1 MKNRVYIFLAILAM
15 LTASGCA
22 SVSLLHSAKDPA
34 VTAKQY
40 KKLIVVG
47 IADKPQ
53 MRMVFEEVFAG
64 EVQKGGAV
72 GIASYSITGVNDK
85 LSRDAVVEAV
95 KKTGADG
102 VITTRLVG
110 SSKKSDVRTGFV
122 MVDRGVASFYGG
134 SVSYAEFVHQPVE
147 VITSTEAFLETNLF
161 DAGTGKMVWSGTSSA
176 VNPEG
181 IITITGNLADLVIK
195 AMRKDGLL

>member
-1 MKNRVYIFLAILAM
+1 MKNRVRIFLTILSI

-34 VTAKQY
+34 VAAKQY
-40 KKLIVVG
+40 KKLLVVG
-47 IADKPQ
+47 IAEKTQ
-53 MRMVFEEVFAG
+53 MRQVFEEVFAG
-64 EVQKGGAV
+64 EVQKGGAA

-122 MVDRGVASFYGG
+122 MVDRGVDAFYGG

-147 VITSTEAFLETNLF
+147 VITSTQVSIETNLF
-161 DAGTGKMVWSGTSSA
+161 DAGTGMMVWSGTSSA

-181 IITITGNLADLVIK
+181 IITITATIADNVIK
-195 AMRKDGLL
+195 ALKKDGLL

>member
-1 MKNRVYIFLAILAM
+1 MNNCVRSLLLILSLFA
-15 LTASGCA
+15 LSGCA

-40 KKLIVVG
+40 KKLLVVG
-47 IADKPQ
+47 IAEKRQ
-53 MRMVFEEVFAG
+53 MRQIFEEVFAG
-64 EVQKGGAV
+64 EVQKGGST
-72 GIASYSITGVNDK
+72 GIASYSITGVNNK
-85 LSRDAVVEAV
+85 LSRDAIIEAV

-102 VITTRLVG
+102 VITTRIIG
-110 SSKKSDVRTGFV
+110 SKKESDTRTGFV

-147 VITSTEAFLETNLF
+147 VVTSTQVSIETNLF
-161 DAGTGKMVWSGTSSA
+161 DAGTGLMVWSGTSSA

-181 IITITGNLADLVIK
+181 IITITTTIADNVIK
-195 AMRKDGLL
+195 AMKKDGLL

>member
-1 MKNRVYIFLAILAM
+1 MKSNVRILLMFLSMVALC
-15 LTASGCA
+15 GCA

-34 VTAKQY
+34 VTARQY
-40 KKLIVVG
+40 KKLLVVG
-47 IADKPQ
+47 IAEKPQ
-53 MRMVFEEVFAG
+53 MRQVFEEVFAG
-64 EVQKGGAV
+64 EVRKGGAD

-147 VITSTEAFLETNLF
+147 VITSTEAFIETNLF
-161 DAGTGKMVWSGTSSA
+161 DTGTGKMVWSGTSNA

-181 IITITGNLADLVIK
+181 IITITTTIADNVIK
-195 AMRKDGLL
+195 ALHKDSLL